1 MSSRRAE
8 IEAKRAKLAELRR
21 AREERAKRAQLIED
35 QQALGPK
42 PKENLDALVSSILNQ
57 HPDPSI
63 TTNSIDSFNVE
74 TQAKSPTESPADNSE
89 SVSVLSQSIQ
99 PPTEIP
105 STPHSDSYH
114 ADPRKESN
122 ARDTPGSLPLS
133 AATDTPASQ
142 LGRASAPAPKIL
154 YSKEVQTSPIQN
166 QDHTDHA
173 SSFHESED
181 GSSHQSTRESTP
193 ITYTEPTQ
201 QNLGH
206 DFTDFL
212 FAKSAV
218 IERVLDEEYDVMTD
232 YRHMPTDAGEPTSDS
247 LRHLSTYYDVSM
259 DTRSV
264 TDMDWST
271 IHPELLAVGYNR
283 SRKPASNYDGMV
295 AVWNW
300 HLRQRPEFQFQAPTD
315 VTSVLASPFHPTLFF
330 GGTFSGQILLWDTR
344 QGALPV
350 QRTPLSFSSG
360 ANTGHCAPVYSMRT
374 VGTSHAHQLVS
385 ASIDGLVCTWSMDM
399 LAKPQ
404 ESIMLSNALHPRS
417 AEVGVTTL
425 DVCTHDPTQFMLGT
439 EEGNV
444 YAAARYDRAG
454 IAAGLDTAAVYVGH
468 AAAVTHLE
476 YHPNPRGRNAPVDFS
491 QLFLSSSMDW
501 STALWRALDKRPTA
515 PSNPAAYH
523 YPHANP
529 RIATS
534 TRTNPLAFRGGI
546 KNQASWTAVHPLCR
560 FENQMDYVM
569 DVRWHPQHPAVFAH
583 VDVAG
588 RLALSN
594 LNTSCERPWL
604 TATTPQG
611 RGLNRVAWE
620 RGDPATKLAVGA
632 MDGRVHLYEV
642 AKHLVLPRGD
652 AEWTQMQEVLEA
664 LA

>member
-21 AREERAKRAQLIED
+21 AREERAKRAQLIDD
-35 QQALGPK
+35 QQAPVTR
-42 PKENLDALVSSILNQ
+42 PKEDLDALVSSILDQ
-57 HPDPSI
+57 HPDLSSTTDSI
-63 TTNSIDSFNVE
+63 NSSNVE
-74 TQAKSPTESPADNSE
+74 SQAKHETESPPEIPE
-89 SVSVLSQSIQ
+89 SVSVSSQSIQ
-99 PPTEIP
+99 PPNVIP
-105 STPHSDSYH
+105 ITPHSDLYH
-114 ADPRKESN
+114 ANPIEESN
-122 ARDTPGSLPLS
+122 THNAPRASPLHDT
-133 AATDTPASQ
+133 TDTPKSQ
-142 LGRASAPAPKIL
+142 SERASAPTPKIL
-154 YSKEVQTSPIQN
+154 YSKEVQTSPIHD
-166 QDHTDHA
+166 QDHTERA
-173 SSFHESED
+173 SSSHGSED
-181 GSSHQSTRESTP
+181 GSSHLNTRASSPT
-193 ITYTEPTQ
+193 THTELIQ

-212 FAKSAV
+212 LAKSAV

-247 LRHLSTYYDVSM
+247 LRHLHTYFDVSM

-300 HLRQRPEFQFQAPTD
+300 HLRQRPEFTFQAA
-315 VTSVLASPFHPTLFF
+315 VLLASPFHPTLFF

-374 VGTSHAHQLVS
+374 VGTSQAPQLVS
-385 ASIDGLVCTWSMDM
+385 ASIDGLVCTWTMDM

-454 IAAGLDTAAVYVGH
+454 VAAGLDTAAVYVGH

-515 PSNPAAYH
+515 PSNTTAYH

-560 FENQMDYVM
+560 FENQIDYVM

-642 AKHLVLPRGD
+642 AKHLVVPRGD